1 MKIKNIRFLVS
12 NVEFEALPAPDR
24 PEYAFVGRSNV
35 GKSSLINMLA
45 NHEGLAKISGQPG
58 KTQTINH
65 FLVNEAWYLVDLP
78 GYGYAKAS
86 KGQRGKWLGF
96 SRKYLRDREN
106 LYCVFCLMDA
116 RHELKSNDIEFLSWI
131 GEEQVP
137 FTLVYTKADKLSK
150 TQLDLNIQKIEQQ
163 VLEVFEELPPRF
175 TTSAKNKLG
184 KAEILDFIARTNE
197 STA

>member
-1 MKIKNIRFLVS
+1 MS
-12 NVEFEALPAPDR
+12 NVDFEALPAPDR

-65 FLVNEAWYLVDLP
+65 FVVNDAWYLVDLP

-86 KGQRGKWLGF
+86 KEQRGKWLGF

-106 LYCVFCLMDA
+106 LYCVFCLVDA
-116 RHELKSNDIEFLSWI
+116 RHELKSNDIEFLSWM

-137 FTLVYTKADKLSK
+137 FALVYTKADKLGK
-150 TQLDLNIQKIEQQ
+150 AQLEENILKIEEQ
-163 VLEVFEELPPRF
+163 VLDVFEELPPRF
-175 TTSAKNKLG
+175 LTSAKTQLG
-184 KAEILDFIARTNE
+184 KDKILDFISRTNQ
-197 STA
+197 TTT